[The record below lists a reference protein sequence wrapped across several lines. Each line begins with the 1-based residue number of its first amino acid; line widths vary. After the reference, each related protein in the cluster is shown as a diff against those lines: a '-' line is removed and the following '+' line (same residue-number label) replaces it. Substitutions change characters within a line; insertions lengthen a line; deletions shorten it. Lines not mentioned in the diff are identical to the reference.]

1 MEVRTMRRSGILL
14 MFELLKVMKKIT
26 LVISFTVVA
35 GTLGY
40 LSAIAITVFG
50 VLGVLKFLGESV
62 PLSYTELSVILIT
75 SGVLRGFLRYVEHYS
90 GHYVAFRLLSTLR
103 DRIFSR
109 LRILAPAKL
118 DMKHKGDLVSMI
130 TADIETLEVFY
141 AHTIAP
147 IVIAFNVSLIM
158 SITISIVSNIWVGL
172 VSLVGFGVVGI
183 LFPVFFQ
190 KRLKEP
196 GQAYRSE
203 LSDYAKDF
211 LDARLGIKDAVLTN
225 TVNQTIKDIGRKS
238 DELETSYFDIQ
249 KKTTGQRALT
259 DVSIYFFVGLMVLV
273 SGMLYLSDYHA
284 GDTLTNFIWPIV
296 LFFSSFGPVLALSAL
311 PANLNQTFSSA
322 NRVLDLLE
330 EEPVTPDVTGGFDER
345 ISTLSLEKLEF
356 GYDDHDVLK
365 GIDLELKDH
374 GLIGIYGPSGSG
386 KSTLLKLIM
395 RFYETKDSMIRING
409 RSVNTI
415 NTDALRREIGYV
427 MQETDLFS
435 DTVCDNLDLN
445 QSHETYDV
453 LAATKRTGIDAFIEE
468 LDQGYDTVIGSGGRN
483 ISQGERQRIGLARAL
498 IHDSKVILL
507 DEPTSNVDIM
517 NESIILKTLV
527 EASEKKLIILV
538 SHKRSTLSVCDEVYE
553 LDAGILKKT

>member
-1 MEVRTMRRSGILL
+1 MRRSGILV
-14 MFELLKVMKKIT
+14 MFELLKVMKRLT
-26 LVISFTVVA
+26 LVIAFTVIA

-62 PLSYTELSVILIT
+62 PFSYSELSLILVT

-90 GHYVAFRLLSTLR
+90 GHYIAFRLLATLR
-103 DRIFSR
+103 DRIFAK
-109 LRILAPAKL
+109 LRKLAPAKL

-158 SITISIVSNIWVGL
+158 SVAIALLANVFAGL
-172 VSLVGFGVVGI
+172 IALFSFAVVGI
-183 LFPVFFQ
+183 IFPLYFQ
-190 KRLKEP
+190 KRLEKP
-196 GQAYRSE
+196 GRIYRRE

-211 LDARLGIKDAVLTN
+211 LDARLGIKDAVLTD
-225 TVNQTIKDIGRKS
+225 TVNQTIKEIGRKS
-238 DELETSYFDIQ
+238 DQLETSHFAIQ
-249 KKTTGQRALT
+249 REATKQRALT
-259 DVSIYFFVGLMVLV
+259 DVSIYLFIGLMGLITGSFYV
-273 SGMLYLSDYHA
+273 SGYA
-284 GDTLTNFIWPIV
+284 GGDTLVSFIWPVIA
-296 LFFSSFGPVLALSAL
+296 LFSSFGPVLALSAL

-330 EEPVTPDVTGGFDER
+330 EEPVTPDVTDGADER
-345 ISTLSLEKLEF
+345 FARLRLDGLRF
-356 GYDDHDVLK
+356 GYDDHEVLR

-395 RFYETKDSMIRING
+395 RFYATEDSMI
-409 RSVNTI
+409 TI
-415 NTDALRREIGYV
+415 NDRSINRIDTRALRREIGYV
-427 MQETDLFS
+427 MQQTDLFFDS
-435 DTVCDNLDLN
+435 VYDNLDLN
-445 QSHETYDV
+445 RSHRQKDV
-453 LAATKRTGIDAFIEE
+453 FTATKRTGIDAFIAA
-468 LDQGYDTVIGSGGRN
+468 LDQGYDTLIGDLGRN
-483 ISQGERQRIGLARAL
+483 VSEGERQRIGLARAL

-527 EASEKKLIILV
+527 EESRNKLIILV
-538 SHKRSTLSVCDEVYE
+538 SHKRSTLSVCDEVYA
-553 LDAGILKKT
+553 LDQGTLRRT

>member
-1 MEVRTMRRSGILL
+1 MRRSGILV
-14 MFELLKVMKKIT
+14 MFELLKVMKRLT
-26 LVISFTVVA
+26 LVIAFTVIA

-62 PLSYTELSVILIT
+62 PFSYSELSLILVT

-90 GHYVAFRLLSTLR
+90 GHYIAFRLLATLR
-103 DRIFSR
+103 DRIFAK
-109 LRILAPAKL
+109 LRKLAPAKL

-158 SITISIVSNIWVGL
+158 SVAIALAANVFAGL
-172 VSLVGFGVVGI
+172 IALFSFAVVGI
-183 LFPVFFQ
+183 IFPLYFQ
-190 KRLKEP
+190 KRLEKP
-196 GQAYRSE
+196 GRIYRRE

-211 LDARLGIKDAVLTN
+211 LDARLGIKDAVLTD
-225 TVNQTIKDIGRKS
+225 TVNQTIKEIGRKS
-238 DELETSYFDIQ
+238 DQLETSHFAIQ
-249 KKTTGQRALT
+249 REATKQRALT
-259 DVSIYFFVGLMVLV
+259 DVSIYLFIGLMGLITGSFYV
-273 SGMLYLSDYHA
+273 SGYA
-284 GDTLTNFIWPIV
+284 GGDTLVSFIWPVIA
-296 LFFSSFGPVLALSAL
+296 LFSSFGPVLALSAL

-330 EEPVTPDVTGGFDER
+330 EEPVTPDVTDGADER
-345 ISTLSLEKLEF
+345 FARLRLDGLRF
-356 GYDDHDVLK
+356 GYDDHEVLR

-395 RFYETKDSMIRING
+395 RFYATEDSMI
-409 RSVNTI
+409 TI
-415 NTDALRREIGYV
+415 NDRSINRIDTRALRREIGYV
-427 MQETDLFS
+427 MQQTDLFFDS
-435 DTVCDNLDLN
+435 VYDNLDLN
-445 QSHETYDV
+445 RSHRQKDV
-453 LAATKRTGIDAFIEE
+453 FTATKRTGIDAFIAA
-468 LDQGYDTVIGSGGRN
+468 LDQGYDTLIGDLGRN
-483 ISQGERQRIGLARAL
+483 VSEGERQRIGLARAL

-527 EASEKKLIILV
+527 EESRNKLIILV
-538 SHKRSTLSVCDEVYE
+538 SHKRSTLSVCDEVYA
-553 LDAGILKKT
+553 LDQGTLRRT